1 MVLLEDPDLGIPWKG
16 DLLHLFIDRGFL
28 VISTT
33 TYLYSQR
40 LVSERVA
47 FLIFVGDQHL
57 ER

>member
-16 DLLHLFIDRGFL
+16 YLLHLFIDRGFL